1 MYDGPIIDTDVHHR
15 WHSEAELLEHL
26 APQWRAL
33 VNRDENTILL
43 ETAAS
48 LFPQMSGSNKRMDSF
63 PPTGGPP
70 GSHYETLRE
79 QWLDAYPIEAA
90 VLNFDIGTSAGIANP
105 LLATALCSAAN
116 DWSLEHWIDGIGD
129 PRLVSALLAPTAVP
143 QDAVREIHRVG
154 AHPGMVEVLM
164 VSNALGKPF
173 GHPVYHPIF
182 DAAQEYGLPIAIH
195 NGGDNWANLTHGNA
209 GGIPNTRYEFHT
221 LAPQSTIVHL
231 ASFVTNG
238 VFELFPKL
246 NLVVLE
252 AGIAWLPW
260 LMWSLDRHWDS
271 LRRENPLVKR
281 PPSEYIREHICV
293 STQPIEMT
301 DDKNQLIEA
310 LQAADGIDDVLVFSS
325 DYPHW
330 DTDDPSYVSRRLP
343 QEWAPKLFRD
353 NARRVLRL
361 PERREPP
368 VAVGAFGS

>member
-15 WHSEAELLEHL
+15 WHAEADLIAHLTSE
-26 APQWRAL
+26 WRAL
-33 VNRDENTILL
+33 VDRSENAILL

-70 GSHYETLRE
+70 GSHYETLRD
-79 QWLDAYPIEAA
+79 QWLDAYPIEIA

-105 LLATALCSAAN
+105 DLASALCRAAN
-116 DWSLEHWIDGIGD
+116 DWSLARWIDGTRD

-143 QDAVREIHRVG
+143 QDAVREIARVG
-154 AHPGMVEVLM
+154 AHPGIVEVLL

-182 DAAQEYGLPIAIH
+182 DAAQEYDLPIAIH

-238 VFELFPKL
+238 VFERFPKL
-246 NLVVLE
+246 KLLILE

-281 PPSEYIREHICV
+281 LPSEYIREHVCV

-330 DTDDPSYVSRRLP
+330 DTDDPSYVARRLP
-343 QEWAPKLFRD
+343 SEWGPKLFHE

-361 PERREPP
+361 PER
-368 VAVGAFGS
+368 VAAVGG